1 MSTSIYG
8 AAKIK
13 INNMEILQ
21 KASTK
26 CLGIIIDQNLN
37 RKEHTELLANKVA
50 KNLNIIRHCEAYN
63 NFKKV
68 LLKLYFTMIQLYLS
82 YCNII

>member
-1 MSTSIYG
+1 MSSSIFG

-26 CLGIIIDQNLN
+26 SLGIIIDQNLN
-37 RKEHTELLANKVA
+37 RKEHTELPVLANKVA
-50 KNLNIIRHCEAYN
+50 KNLNIIRHCEVYN
-63 NFKKV
+63 NNKRSF
-68 LLKLYFTMIQLYLS
+68 
-82 YCNII
+82 